1 LNVKGVI
8 LLGSEW
14 RFVDLGEID
23 PISTQALY
31 HAIAIC
37 KDKHLT
43 RNTIIFCSPKKP
55 LVCLGYHQ
63 ELDTEVN
70 VEYCSKR
77 GLPIVRRILGGG
89 AVYLDRNQ
97 LFYQIIASKSDP
109 KVPTSIEG
117 VFKKFLEAPT
127 KTYVDIGIPA
137 QYKPVNDIEVNGKK
151 ISGNGATEID
161 GTIILTGNLIF
172 DFNFKE
178 MTNILKV
185 PSEKFRDKLTK
196 SLQERLTTINQE
208 LTNPPK
214 VEYVKKILKQ
224 NYASTLDIEL
234 IDMGLSAEEK
244 KMVKTLENKYK
255 QSEWLNQISN
265 KHQNLIEKR
274 HLKISG
280 RSFIGETVQKTK
292 GGLLRIL
299 VETFDDKIVD
309 IMVTG
314 DFTFI
319 PSQYLKTLET
329 ELIDEKLNRDILL
342 NKIQKFYKEY
352 NIESP
357 GMSEEN
363 LSQAIIDAAI
373 KSQ

>member
-1 LNVKGVI
+1 M
-8 LLGSEW
+8 LGSEW

-23 PISTQALY
+23 PISTQTIY

-37 KDKHLT
+37 KDERLT
-43 RNTIIFCSPKKP
+43 RNTIIFCSPKQP

-70 VEYCSKR
+70 VEYCTNR

-89 AVYLDRNQ
+89 AVYLDRDQ

-109 KVPTSIEG
+109 NVPNSVEG
-117 VFKKFLEAPT
+117 VFRKFLEAPT

-151 ISGNGATEID
+151 ISGNGATEIN
-161 GTIILTGNLIF
+161 GSIILTGNLIF

-178 MTNILKV
+178 MTKILKV

-208 LTNPPK
+208 LINPPK
-214 VEYVKKILKQ
+214 VDYVKKILKQ
-224 NYASTLDIEL
+224 NYASTLGIEL
-234 IDMGLSAEEK
+234 IDKGLSVEEK
-244 KMVKTLENKYK
+244 KMVKSLENKYK
-255 QSEWLNQISN
+255 QSEWLHLIKN

-292 GGLLRIL
+292 GGLLRVL
-299 VETFDDKIVD
+299 VETLDDKIVD

-314 DFTFI
+314 DFSFV
-319 PSQYLKTLET
+319 PSEHLKTLET
-329 ELIDEKLNRDILL
+329 KLIGEKLNRDMLVNEIRR
-342 NKIQKFYKEY
+342 FYKNY
-352 NIESP
+352 DVESP
-357 GMSEEN
+357 GMSEED
-363 LSQAIIDAAI
+363 LSQAITDAAI